1 MKEDKR
7 AICEALLPVLQM
19 TRQLN
24 DLTGL
29 EYSSAS
35 PEGVEYVTALFREGR
50 KVINVSGDS
59 GIAMIS
65 DIISRLGS

>member
-7 AICEALLPVLQM
+7 AICEVLLPVLQM
-19 TRQLN
+19 TRQLD

-29 EYSSAS
+29 EYS
-35 PEGVEYVTALFREGR
+35 GVLPDGSEHVTALFRAGR
-50 KVINVSGDS
+50 KVINVSGES

-65 DIISRLGS
+65 DIIHILGG